1 MGVSMKKPQ
10 RKARLVYLIESC
22 DTKQEQEQEP
32 IPYPLLDELERRN
45 ERDTP
50 KDGRLRIRLS
60 RSCIEWIDRQSA
72 KQNMTRT
79 SFMQKVIESL
89 MLINP

>member
-1 MGVSMKKPQ
+1 MKRPQ

-22 DTKQEQEQEP
+22 DTKQEQEQEQ
-32 IPYPLLDELERRN
+32 IAYPLLDELERRN

-60 RSCIEWIDRQSA
+60 RACIDRQSA

-79 SFMQKVIESL
+79 SFMQKAIESL
-89 MLINP
+89 MQINP

>member
-1 MGVSMKKPQ
+1 MGVNMKRPQ

-22 DTKQEQEQEP
+22 DTKQEHEQ
-32 IPYPLLDELERRN
+32 IAYPLLDELERRN
-45 ERDTP
+45 ERDMP

-60 RSCIEWIDRQSA
+60 RSCIEWIDRQST

-89 MLINP
+89 MQINP

>member
-1 MGVSMKKPQ
+1 MKRPQ

-22 DTKQEQEQEP
+22 DTKQEQIE
-32 IPYPLLDELERRN
+32 YPLLDELERRN
-45 ERDTP
+45 ERDMP

-60 RSCIEWIDRQSA
+60 RACIEWIDRQST

-89 MLINP
+89 MQINP

>member
-1 MGVSMKKPQ
+1 MKRPQ
-10 RKARLVYLIESC
+10 RKARLVYLIKSC
-22 DTKQEQEQEP
+22 DIRQEQEP
-32 IPYPLLDELERRN
+32 IAYPLLDELERHN
-45 ERDTP
+45 ERDMP

-60 RSCIEWIDRQSA
+60 RACIEWIDRQST

-89 MLINP
+89 MQINS

>member
-1 MGVSMKKPQ
+1 MKRPQ

-22 DTKQEQEQEP
+22 DTKHEQEQ
-32 IPYPLLDELERRN
+32 IAYPLLDELERRN

-60 RSCIEWIDRQSA
+60 RACIEWIDRQSI
-72 KQNMTRT
+72 KQNRTRT

-89 MLINP
+89 MQINP